1 MFYNRFVGF
10 LRLLLNRLVKPGDIG
25 VSMRIRLFGFLVLLV
40 VTMLSFV
47 ALILALTGVIVSGHD
62 EAEKLIQQKLSYLSQ
77 NVEKMYGDTSV
88 QTVILSETMSKSIED
103 KLQELGFTINELR
116 HHPEVL
122 ERLLEGE
129 LTRLMLA
136 LEKTKCSGVFVV
148 LDATVNPALPG
159 SEHSKAGIYLRN
171 SEPNIITADASKLY
185 LRGPAHIALANK
197 LSLQA
202 KWDMEFNVE
211 EQPYYNKPIEAYQK
225 NKLPVSRL
233 YYWSYGGAINNL
245 DEKVMLCS
253 APLIC
258 SKGEAFGVC
267 GFEISETNFKLQ
279 FSPDES
285 IYSNALCVIALST
298 AAGFDAFS
306 LCSGNAPALQNSLI
320 RFAGGMR
327 NLSLYENN
335 NIIYAGLHKDIKI
348 YPVGS
353 PFASD
358 KNAVALLLPQADLVS
373 TLSGYNN
380 RIAFVCALAL
390 FFGVI
395 LSVYVSRQYVKPIF
409 AGLDVLRSK
418 EDLDDDFRINIPEI
432 DELVELIKSKQT
444 PAPKNISVNGAGEDF
459 LRRLETL
466 TPTERDIF
474 TLYVKGNT
482 ANEAADKMNISIN
495 TVKTH
500 SKKIY
505 VKMKVASRA
514 ELLSYCIGLADRI
527 TID

>member
-1 MFYNRFVGF
+1 MFFNRFVEF
-10 LRLLLNRLVKPGDIG
+10 LRLFLNRLVKPSG
-25 VSMRIRLFGFLVLLV
+25 VSMRIRLLGFLILLV

-47 ALILALTGVIVSGHD
+47 ALILASTGVIATGQD
-62 EAEKLIQQKLSYLSQ
+62 EAEKLLQQELSHLSQ
-77 NVEKMYGDTSV
+77 NVEKTYGDVSV
-88 QTVILSETMSKSIED
+88 QTAILSQTMSKSIED
-103 KLQELGFTINELR
+103 KLHELGFTINELR
-116 HHPEVL
+116 RHPDVL
-122 ERLLEGE
+122 ESLLEGE

-136 LEKTKCSGVFVV
+136 LEKTRSSGVFVV
-148 LDATVNPALPG
+148 IDATVNPALPG

-171 SEPNIITADASKLY
+171 SEPNVIIADASKLY

-211 EQPYYNKPIEAYQK
+211 GQSYYYKPIESYQK

-233 YYWSYGGAINNL
+233 YYWSYGGAIENL

-253 APLIC
+253 VPLID

-267 GFEISETNFKLQ
+267 GFEISEMNFRLQ

-285 IYSNALCVIALST
+285 VYSNAICLIALST
-298 AAGFDAFS
+298 EAGFDAS
-306 LCSGNAPALQNSLI
+306 RLCSGNVSALYDSLI
-320 RFAGGMR
+320 SFAGNMG
-327 NLSLYENN
+327 NLSLYEENDN
-335 NIIYAGLHKDIKI
+335 LFAGFHKDIKT
-348 YPVGS
+348 YPDNS
-353 PFASD
+353 PFANEV
-358 KNAVALLLPQADLVS
+358 NAVALLLPQADLMS

-390 FFGVI
+390 FFGVL

-409 AGLDVLRSK
+409 VGLDVLRSK
-418 EDLDDDFRINIPEI
+418 ENLGDDFRIRIPEI
-432 DELVELIKSKQT
+432 DELVKLIKSKQVST
-444 PAPKNISVNGAGEDF
+444 PKNKSVDDAGADF

-474 TLYVKGNT
+474 TLYVKGRT

-505 VKMKVASRA
+505 AKMNVDSRS
-514 ELLSYCIGLADRI
+514 ELLSYCIGLADKI
-527 TID
+527 MID